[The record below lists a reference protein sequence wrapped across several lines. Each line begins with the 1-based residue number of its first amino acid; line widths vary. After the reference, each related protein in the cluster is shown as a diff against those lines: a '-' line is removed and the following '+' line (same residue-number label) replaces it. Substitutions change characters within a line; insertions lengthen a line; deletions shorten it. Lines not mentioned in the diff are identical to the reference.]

1 MTDKATNG
9 SDQNQSSQN
18 QIPGDQTTA
27 NTTVPTSPQQPQG
40 AAQTQGG
47 GQQPQIPAQT
57 VQNLPELSEEDLSSL
72 LCQQN
77 LFVAL
82 TGQSISNSI
91 LGGQPQSQV
100 PSSNVNS
107 ILGMP
112 SSG

>member
-1 MTDKATNG
+1 MTDKADKG
-9 SDQNQSSQN
+9 SESNQTTPN
-18 QIPGDQTTA
+18 QIPANQSTT
-27 NTTVPTSPQQPQG
+27 NTTSPPSPQQPQG

-82 TGQSISNSI
+82 TGQSIPNSI

-112 SSG
+112 SLG